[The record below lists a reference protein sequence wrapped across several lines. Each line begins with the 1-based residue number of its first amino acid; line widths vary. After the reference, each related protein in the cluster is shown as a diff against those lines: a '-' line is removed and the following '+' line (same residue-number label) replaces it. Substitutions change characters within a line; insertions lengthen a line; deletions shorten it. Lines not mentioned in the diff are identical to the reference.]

1 MVIIFDESACVNNL
15 TGEHGYYSIRR
26 SSLLLKTQEILH
38 MQKIMIEGGHP
49 LKGKVN
55 ISGAKNAALPVI
67 ASCLLTGGWHK
78 IYNVPDLRDIQTI
91 KKIMVGMGVI
101 FREEGGALYI
111 NSENLNKY
119 EAPYDLVKTMRASI
133 LLLGPLV
140 ARMGKARISLPGGCA
155 IGARPVNLHL
165 KALSLMGVDMFLENG
180 YINAKTDGIKGADI
194 FFDIPTVT
202 GTENIMMAAVNAS
215 GETIINNAAKEPEI
229 LDLAHILRKM
239 GADIEGEGTDTIIIR
254 GKKEL
259 SPAEHEVI
267 PDRIEA
273 GTFMIASAMMKGDIE
288 INNCRRDDLYSVI
301 EKLRSVGAAVDMQE
315 SRISVKGPD
324 ILESVDI
331 KTMPFPGFPTDLQ
344 AQFMAMM
351 CIAKGSSVIT
361 ETIFENRFIHVSE
374 LKRMGADITI
384 NGNQALIRGRKRL
397 LSAPVMATDLRAS
410 ASLVLAG
417 LVAEDGITEINRIY
431 HLDRGYEKMEEKFRA
446 LGANIWREVN

>member
-1 MVIIFDESACVNNL
+1 
-15 TGEHGYYSIRR
+15 
-26 SSLLLKTQEILH
+26 

-67 ASCLLTGGWHK
+67 SSCLLTGGWHK

-91 KKIMVGMGVI
+91 KKIMEGMGVT
-101 FREEGGALYI
+101 FREEGNALLI

-119 EAPYDLVKTMRASI
+119 EAPYDLVRTMRASI

-140 ARMGKARISLPGGCA
+140 ARFGMARISLPGGCA

-165 KALSLMGVDMFLENG
+165 KALSSMGVDMFLENG
-180 YINAKTDGIKGADI
+180 YINARTDGIKGAEI

-202 GTENIMMAAVNAS
+202 GTENIMMAAVKAK
-215 GETIINNAAKEPEI
+215 GKTIINNAAKEPEI
-229 LDLAHILRKM
+229 SDLAHILRKM

-254 GKKEL
+254 GKDEL
-259 SPAEHEVI
+259 HPAEHEVI

-273 GTFMIASAMMKGDIE
+273 GTFMIAATMAKGDIE
-288 INNCRRDDLYSVI
+288 IAGCRREDLYSVI
-301 EKLRSVGAAVDMQE
+301 EKVRAVGAVVDMTE
-315 SRISVKGPD
+315 NGVSIKGPD
-324 ILESVDI
+324 IIESVDI

-351 CIAKGSSVIT
+351 SIAKGSSVIT

-384 NGNQALIRGRKRL
+384 NGNQAMVRGRKRL

-417 LVAEDGITEINRIY
+417 LVAEDGLTEISRIY
-431 HLDRGYEKMEEKFRA
+431 HLDRGYEKMEEKFRL